1 MIEHLCTKQSIPLP
15 NFAQENAFKMALFS
29 CWQQSDIYILWT
41 TGYENTS
48 TCSQHKVHS
57 LLIPHSPPV
66 NIVCCFC
73 RGKARE
79 SDRLLGYIHVVL
91 SRLQEYIYVYQT
103 LGRLPSFPSELWAS
117 FGVPENGSMLV
128 MWGMV
133 ATEDLCREW
142 FCFSLV
148 LVGWASAPLTSGRVM
163 NSFSL
168 LSGLLAF
175 IFSCTL
181 SWRKLRSDW
190 RGWGLRVVLW
200 WLVMGVFLLRL
211 GGGFLT
217 ILSLTLKR
225 ASMHA
230 LSLGR
235 RNQYAGKFTKE
246 YNIYLTDKIRNMIW
260 L

>member
-1 MIEHLCTKQSIPLP
+1 MCPWP
-15 NFAQENAFKMALFS
+15 D
-29 CWQQSDIYILWT
+29 W
-41 TGYENTS
+41 
-48 TCSQHKVHS
+48 
-57 LLIPHSPPV
+57 P
-66 NIVCCFC
+66 
-73 RGKARE
+73 
-79 SDRLLGYIHVVL
+79 
-91 SRLQEYIYVYQT
+91 
-103 LGRLPSFPSELWAS
+103 
-117 FGVPENGSMLV
+117 
-128 MWGMV
+128 
-133 ATEDLCREW
+133 
-142 FCFSLV
+142 
-148 LVGWASAPLTSGRVM
+148 SAPLTSGRVM

-260 L
+260 LQFTLSFISAKFLFY